1 MRTWFITGATR
12 GFGALIAKE
21 ALQRG
26 DAVVATG
33 RKADAVL
40 AALGS
45 HANLLAVALDVTREA
60 DAHAAVEQAVARFGR
75 IDILVNNA
83 GFGLLSAVEEA
94 SAGEVERLY
103 ATNVFGLLAVT
114 RAVLPT
120 MRRQRAGHVINMSS
134 VGGFS
139 SGAGFSVYCSTKFAV
154 EGISEGLA
162 EEVAPLGLHVTS
174 VQPGYFRTDFLD
186 STSLVKSER
195 VLDDYSATVG
205 ALRAGVDHIN
215 HNQPGDP
222 AKLAKAIMALVDMR
236 DPPRQLALGSDT
248 VRTRQEQAAR
258 VMRELE
264 QHRALSLS
272 TDFGPGQ

>member
-33 RKADAVL
+33 RKAEAVT
-40 AALGS
+40 AALGT
-45 HANLLAVALDVTREA
+45 HTNLLAVALDVTREA
-60 DAHAAVEQAVARFGR
+60 DSHAAVEQALARFGR

-83 GFGLLSAVEEA
+83 GYGLVSAVEEA
-94 SAGEVERLY
+94 SAREVEQMY

-139 SGAGFSVYCSTKFAV
+139 SGAGFSLYCSTKYAV

-162 EEVAPLGLHVTS
+162 AEVEPLGVHVTS

-195 VLDDYSATVG
+195 VIDDYAASVG
-205 ALRAGVDHIN
+205 VLRGRVADIN

-222 AKLAKAIMALVDMR
+222 AKLAKAILVLADMKE
-236 DPPRQLALGSDT
+236 PPRQLALGSDT
-248 VRTRQEQAAR
+248 VRTHEEHSAR
-258 VMRELE
+258 VAQDLAK
-264 QHRALSLS
+264 HRALSLS
-272 TDFGPGQ
+272 TDFT

>member
-12 GFGALIAKE
+12 GFGALIAKQ

-33 RKADAVL
+33 RKAEAVT
-40 AALGS
+40 AALGA
-45 HANLLAVALDVTREA
+45 HDNLLAVALDVTREA
-60 DAHAAVEQAVARFGR
+60 DAHAAVEQALARFAR
-75 IDILVNNA
+75 IDILINNA
-83 GFGLLSAVEEA
+83 GYGLLSAVEEA
-94 SAGEVERLY
+94 SAREVEQLY

-120 MRRQRAGHVINMSS
+120 LRAQRSGHVINMSS

-139 SGAGFSVYCSTKFAV
+139 SGAGFSLYCSTKFAV

-162 EEVAPLGLHVTS
+162 EEVAPLGVHVTS

-186 STSLVKSER
+186 QSSLVKSER
-195 VLDDYSATVG
+195 VIDDYAASVG
-205 ALRAGVDHIN
+205 ALRDRVADIN

-222 AKLAKAIMALVDMR
+222 SKLAQAIMRLVDMKE
-236 DPPRQLALGSDT
+236 PPRQLALGSDT
-248 VRTRQEQAAR
+248 VHTQEERSAR
-258 VMRELE
+258 VLRELA

-272 TDFGPGQ
+272 TDFG